1 MAMSML
7 RLVSGAGVRFAGVR
21 LRALGAARSA
31 CVIAFEPARIA
42 VRVIALSVR
51 WNERLQR
58 VLRVRLAMT
67 FWLGRSAVHETYPR
81 VDNSGAHREKTPMP
95 AFRTVIIDE
104 GSAQP
109 GIARLRMPRPDIVRS
124 LSL

>member
-1 MAMSML
+1 MAMPVL
-7 RLVSGAGVRFAGVR
+7 RLVSGAGVRFAGAR
-21 LRALGAARSA
+21 LRAPDAARSA
-31 CVIAFEPARIA
+31 RVIAFEPVRIA

-58 VLRVRLAMT
+58 VLRVRLAIT
-67 FWLGRSAVHETYPR
+67 FGFCRSVVHETYPR

-109 GIARLRMPRPDIVRS
+109 GIARLRLIWPDIVRR
-124 LSL
+124 LFL

>member
-1 MAMSML
+1 
-7 RLVSGAGVRFAGVR
+7 LVSGAGVRFVGVR

-31 CVIAFEPARIA
+31 CVIAFELARIA

-58 VLRVRLAMT
+58 VLRVRLAIT
-67 FWLGRSAVHETYPR
+67 FRLGRSVVHETYPR

-95 AFRTVIIDE
+95 AFRTSMIDE

-109 GIARLRMPRPDIVRS
+109 RIARLPLTWPDIVRRIS
-124 LSL
+124 L